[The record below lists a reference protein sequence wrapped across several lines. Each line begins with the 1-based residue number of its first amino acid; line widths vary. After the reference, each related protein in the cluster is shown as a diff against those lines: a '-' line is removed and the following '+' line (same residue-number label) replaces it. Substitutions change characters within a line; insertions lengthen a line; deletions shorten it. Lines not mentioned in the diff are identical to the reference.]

1 VAICVIGGFICISID
16 LPQMA
21 TEFLNTCA
29 QNISLACPMQQ
40 EQIPGPTEQRIQQFS
55 NFGTADANT
64 LAIRY

>member
-1 VAICVIGGFICISID
+1 
-16 LPQMA
+16 MA
-21 TEFLNTCA
+21 TEFLNICA

-40 EQIPGPTEQRIQQFS
+40 EQIPNPTEQHIQQFS